1 MNYVY
6 DNLRGDI
13 CEEKFGEKGRTL
25 RYSISHVHTIQW
37 TLNTLNIFR
46 AHMRISLRCL
56 CTRMTKKLLN
66 IAQVCSIF
74 QQMCSEG
81 VPQSMNATLFTIP
94 ARCLA
99 SSKTFCTLRSVRCR
113 SENCPGNNQRS
124 GLYSAMYF
132 CTIFQARLERRVLRS
147 F

>member
-6 DNLRGDI
+6 DNLWGDI
-13 CEEKFGEKGRTL
+13 CEEKFGEKGITL

-66 IAQVCSIF
+66 IAQVCSVF
-74 QQMCSEG
+74 QQMCSER
-81 VPQSMNATLFTIP
+81 VSQSMNATLFYNT
-94 ARCLA
+94 RSL
-99 SSKTFCTLRSVRCR
+99 SSFFKNLLCVALRKMS
-113 SENCPGNNQRS
+113 
-124 GLYSAMYF
+124 
-132 CTIFQARLERRVLRS
+132 I
-147 F
+147 